1 MPKNITQDR
10 FHIRK
15 YSQQT
20 STKMAAL
27 QQEAPDCT
35 DLYTG
40 VIGQCMYDYRK
51 LSDRRWLKAP
61 YLEWEID
68 VMIYPYESLNGLSI
82 SV

>member
-1 MPKNITQDR
+1 MQNVLPRSDARAYTVSDDASADQR
-10 FHIRK
+10 
-15 YSQQT
+15 
-20 STKMAAL
+20 
-27 QQEAPDCT
+27 
-35 DLYTG
+35 YTG

-61 YLEWEID
+61 YL